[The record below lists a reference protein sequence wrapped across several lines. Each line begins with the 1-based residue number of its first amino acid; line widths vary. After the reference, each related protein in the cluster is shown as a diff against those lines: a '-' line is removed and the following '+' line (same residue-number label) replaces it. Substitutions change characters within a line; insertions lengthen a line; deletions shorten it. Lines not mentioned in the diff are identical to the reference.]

1 MKSKFIRNSKTEIE
15 YYQIEASSFVLSY
28 FGGSV
33 FRIDKSV
40 SEITNVSMWRRN
52 KIELCCCSIF
62 VAVSEHQGQWI
73 VQNDKERTGKTW
85 LQIEVYI
92 CTLVPCSLV

>member
-40 SEITNVSMWRRN
+40 SEITNVSM
-52 KIELCCCSIF
+52 
-62 VAVSEHQGQWI
+62 
-73 VQNDKERTGKTW
+73 
-85 LQIEVYI
+85 
-92 CTLVPCSLV
+92 